1 MNLKEYKPA
10 TDEKLAEEARLWDSG
25 ALRPGDWLDAP
36 RAVPRIAESATVS
49 IRMPKRTLAVVEA
62 FAKREG
68 VGCDALVSR
77 WVDERVM
84 EESAKLDAAAPRAER
99 GAR

>member
-1 MNLKEYKPA
+1 MSENCKPA
-10 TDEKLAEEARLWDSG
+10 SDEKLAEEARLWDSG
-25 ALRPGDWLDAP
+25 ALRPADWLDAP

-49 IRMPKRTLAVVEA
+49 VRLPKRTLAVVEA

-77 WVDERVM
+77 WVDERIM
-84 EESAKLDAAAPRAER
+84 EESANLDAAAPRDKR

>member
-1 MNLKEYKPA
+1 MNSKEYKPA

-25 ALRPGDWLDAP
+25 ALRPSDWLDAP
-36 RAVPRIAESATVS
+36 SAVPRIAESATVS
-49 IRMPKRTLAVVEA
+49 VRLPKRTLAVVEA

-77 WVDERVM
+77 WVDERII
-84 EESAKLDAAAPRAER
+84 EESANIDAAVPYAAHRA
-99 GAR
+99 